1 LAQALLAITD
11 HEKQTHKIYIT
22 ERTNEEQSDSCGSV
36 RDEREDISLERFS
49 PEELNEEQRF
59 EYLKQEVDRA
69 EKERSEAIMAAKP
82 KKDRN
87 LILIVAIFIAM
98 LMLGNAVGKK
108 IGLKTV
114 RSPPI
119 KQKREY

>member
-1 LAQALLAITD
+1 
-11 HEKQTHKIYIT
+11 
-22 ERTNEEQSDSCGSV
+22 V

-87 LILIVAIFIAM
+87 LVLIVAIFIAM

>member
-1 LAQALLAITD
+1 M
-11 HEKQTHKIYIT
+11 
-22 ERTNEEQSDSCGSV
+22 

-87 LILIVAIFIAM
+87 LALIVAIFIAM

-114 RSPPI
+114 RNPPI
-119 KQKREY
+119 KQ